1 MATSLLYRE
10 LARSLPLSF
19 PSFPHFRRWPIAR
32 FADHTC
38 RHAFPIGDL
47 LAGRQGT
54 SFSAPRDPSPTAA
67 VDHAV
72 SASQTP
78 DLNARPRRGE
88 PRSAPEPS
96 GYRSRTRPGHLKVFP
111 LRSFPL
117 SSACA
122 SSYSSLPLPHLTPPG
137 RLRSLPS
144 PPAPPPP
151 GSSRPSPRRPRGG
164 PSCPA
169 GALSAVRS
177 TAGAGREA
185 ASPCPR
191 PCFPPKRA
199 TLGAPLRQK
208 ALAPGHLNFHF
219 RLRTKRRCTWTFPGP
234 LCVFKASG
242 GVGVRKPRC
251 LLKVEVTSAFLRGK
265 LVPSISVYYRRL
277 LWWFFKLPK
286 IAQACVTSTLS
297 SVHDAGP

>member
-1 MATSLLYRE
+1 MIRFYLAETFPLQCCRSPLPPQRVIWTLPRWLLHCFYEE

-32 FADHTC
+32 FAGHTC
-38 RHAFPIGDL
+38 RHAFPIGDI

-72 SASQTP
+72 SASRTP
-78 DLNARPRRGE
+78 DLNARLRRGE
-88 PRSAPEPS
+88 PRPAPEPL

-111 LRSFPL
+111 ASIPSTLYT
-117 SSACA
+117 ACA
-122 SSYSSLPLPHLTPPG
+122 SSYSFLPIPHPAAPLEAQE
-137 RLRSLPS
+137 

-169 GALSAVRS
+169 GALSAARS
-177 TAGAGREA
+177 TAGAGRGA

-199 TLGAPLRQK
+199 SLGASLRQK

-251 LLKVEVTSAFLRGK
+251 LSKVEVTSAFRRGK
-265 LVPSISVYYRRL
+265 
-277 LWWFFKLPK
+277 F
-286 IAQACVTSTLS
+286 
-297 SVHDAGP
+297 